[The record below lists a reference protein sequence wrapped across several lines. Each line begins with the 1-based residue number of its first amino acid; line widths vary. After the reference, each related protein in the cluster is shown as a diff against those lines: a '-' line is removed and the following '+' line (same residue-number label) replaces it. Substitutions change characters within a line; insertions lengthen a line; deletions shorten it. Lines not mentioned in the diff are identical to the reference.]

1 MKIRIAAMQPMPFT
15 GVLRTLAFA
24 ASVLSSNAGTAADI
38 RVFSSGAPSQ
48 VAKTL
53 AGTFSTESG
62 HRVLFTVGTP
72 GAIRQRLA
80 SGETPDV
87 VVLPR
92 PAVDALEKTGALQR
106 GSRIDL
112 ARVGI
117 GVVVREGAP
126 LPDISTVDA
135 VRRMLLAARSIV
147 HTDPAGS
154 GFAGKAV
161 VRMIAQMGIADAI
174 KPKVT
179 IMQAIDGGVVLVAKG
194 DAEVGMFNISEI
206 MPVKGVKLVGPLPPE
221 VQNYI
226 VFTAAIHSGSPSPE
240 PAQAFI
246 RYLSSPAARERWSA
260 GGLESLRGG
269 S

>member
-1 MKIRIAAMQPMPFT
+1 METWGGGIKRRVLTGSLYLLAM
-15 GVLRTLAFA
+15 FA
-24 ASVLSSNAGTAADI
+24 ASIADPASAADI
-38 RVFSSGAPSQ
+38 RVFSSGAPSA

-53 AGTFSTESG
+53 AASFTSETG

-72 GAIRQRLA
+72 GVIRQRLA
-80 SGETPDV
+80 SGEIPDIV
-87 VVLPR
+87 ILPK
-92 PAVDALEKTGALQR
+92 PAVDAMEKADALQR
-106 GSRIDL
+106 DSRVDL

-126 LPDISTVDA
+126 LPDISTVAA
-135 VRRMLLAARSIV
+135 VRQMLLAARSIV

-161 VRMIAQMGIADAI
+161 ARMFAQMGIADAI

-179 IMQAIDGGVVLVAKG
+179 IMQAIDGGVTLVAKG
-194 DAEVGMFNISEI
+194 DAEVGLFNISEI
-206 MPVKGVKLVGPLPPE
+206 MPVKGVKLVGPLPLA

-226 VFTAAIHSGSPSPE
+226 VFTAAIHAGSPSPE
-240 PAQAFI
+240 AAQAFI
-246 RYLSSPAARERWSA
+246 GFLSSPAARAQWSA

>member
-1 MKIRIAAMQPMPFT
+1 METWVGGFKRCVLTGSLCLLAM
-15 GVLRTLAFA
+15 LAVTMA
-24 ASVLSSNAGTAADI
+24 DPASAADI
-38 RVFSSGAPSQ
+38 RVFSSGAPSA

-53 AGTFSTESG
+53 AASFTMESG

-80 SGETPDV
+80 SGETPDI

-92 PAVDALEKTGALQR
+92 PAVDALEKAGVLQR

-126 LPDISTVDA
+126 LPDVSTVAA
-135 VRRMLLAARSIV
+135 VRQMLLAARSIV

-174 KPKVT
+174 KPKVI
-179 IMQAIDGGVVLVAKG
+179 IMQAIDGGVTLVAKG

-226 VFTAAIHSGSPSPE
+226 VFTAAIHSGSPSLE

-246 RYLSSPAARERWSA
+246 KFLSSRAAQEYWSA